1 MSSITF
7 PYAGPNHASSSSVPA
22 NDSQYNRYSS
32 SYEPPTD
39 TSSFQMNPLSSH
51 PPRTPRTS
59 IMSNGSHIFGN
70 DIYDT
75 KADSAEKSQEIEVED
90 SEEEDEKPGSS
101 KSRVRREEVWRELL
115 KSANGRDKAFK
126 LIQYSMKMYLLFHL
140 AITSSPAFRGKR
152 PKWEAELVQRLTSA
166 IAGFSLTRKC
176 LILFNW
182 LPPLTSILAQ
192 HTSDPYATQKGKQ
205 KPLLHTFLHAP
216 PPVLLEFVNG
226 LADDA
231 ATFSKLGIIG
241 KRTGERA
248 GRLADWCWFAS
259 TLVNLVENSVER
271 SVILDLQH
279 QVESRLYSESMAGAT
294 AKSNPAAS
302 KLDEK
307 ELVRL
312 QRQDYWIQITRLK
325 LLMDLIFVFSR
336 SLSSPPNLTI
346 AYDVFRFK
354 RAKGQVQT
362 IAGLASAALSTAKLY
377 DRHKNLLS
385 KSHTH

>member
-7 PYAGPNHASSSSVPA
+7 PYAGPNHASSSSVSM
-22 NDSQYNRYSS
+22 NDSQYGRFPS

-59 IMSNGSHIFGN
+59 IMSNGSHVFGTE
-70 DIYDT
+70 IYDT
-75 KADSAEKSQEIEVED
+75 KADSEEKSQEIEVED
-90 SEEEDEKPGSS
+90 SEEEDEKPGSA
-101 KSRVRREEVWRELL
+101 KSRVRREDVWRELL

-126 LIQYSMKMYLLFHL
+126 LIQYSMKMYLLFHV
-140 AITSSPAFRGKR
+140 AITSSPVFRGQKR
-152 PKWEAELVQRLTSA
+152 PPWEAELMQRLGSA
-166 IAGFSLTRKC
+166 IGGFSLTRKC

-192 HTSDPYATQKGKQ
+192 HTSDPYATNKGKQ

-231 ATFSKLGIIG
+231 ATFSKLGLIG

-248 GRLADWCWFAS
+248 ARLADWCWFAS

-279 QVESRLYSESMAGAT
+279 QVESRLYAESMAGTT
-294 AKSNPAAS
+294 AKSNPTAN

-312 QRQDYWIQITRLK
+312 QKQDYWIQITRLK
-325 LLMDLIFVFSR
+325 LLMDLVFVS
-336 SLSSPPNLTI
+336 
-346 AYDVFRFK
+346 YDVFRLK

>member
-7 PYAGPNHASSSSVPA
+7 PYAGPNHASSSSVSMS
-22 NDSQYNRYSS
+22 DSQFTA
-32 SYEPPTD
+32 SYDPPTD
-39 TSSFQMNPLSSH
+39 TSAFQMNPLSSH

-59 IMSNGSHIFGN
+59 IMSNASHVFGT

-75 KADSAEKSQEIEVED
+75 KADAEEKSQEIEVED
-90 SEEEDEKPGSS
+90 SDLEDEKPGSA

-126 LIQYSMKMYLLFHL
+126 LLQYSMKMYLVFHL
-140 AITSSPAFRGKR
+140 AITSSPLLKGQKR
-152 PKWEAELVQRLTSA
+152 PPWETELLKRLTSA
-166 IAGFSLTRKC
+166 VAGFSLTRKC

-182 LPPLTSILAQ
+182 LPPLTSILTQ
-192 HTSDPYATQKGKQ
+192 HSSDPYATQKGKQ

-231 ATFSKLGIIG
+231 ATFSKLGLIG
-241 KRTGERA
+241 HRTGQRA

-279 QVESRLYSESMAGAT
+279 QVESRLYTESMGGAT

-302 KLDEK
+302 KFDEK

-312 QRQDYWIQITRLK
+312 QKQDHWIQVTRMK
-325 LLMDLIFVFSR
+325 LLMDLIFVS
-336 SLSSPPNLTI
+336 
-346 AYDVFRFK
+346 YDVFHFK
-354 RAKGQVQT
+354 RAKGQIQT
-362 IAGLASAALSTAKLY
+362 IAGLTSAVLSSAKLY

>member
-7 PYAGPNHASSSSVPA
+7 PYGHGHASSSSVSI
-22 NDSQYNRYSS
+22 NDSQYNRLSA

-59 IMSNGSHIFGN
+59 IMSNGSHVFGN

-75 KADSAEKSQEIEVED
+75 KADSEEKSQAIEVED
-90 SEEEDEKPGSS
+90 DEEDEKPDSS
-101 KSRVRREEVWRELL
+101 KDRVRREDVWRELL

-126 LIQYSMKMYLLFHL
+126 LLQYSMKMYLLFHV
-140 AITSSPAFRGKR
+140 AVTSSRVFRGQKR
-152 PKWEAELVQRLTSA
+152 PPWEAELTKRLTSA

-192 HTSDPYATQKGKQ
+192 HSTDSYPTQKGKQ

-216 PPVLLEFVNG
+216 PPVLLEFING

-241 KRTGERA
+241 KITGERA
-248 GRLADWCWFAS
+248 GRLADYCWFAS

-279 QVESRLYSESMAGAT
+279 QVENRLYSESMGGAT
-294 AKSNPAAS
+294 TKSNPAIN

-307 ELVRL
+307 ELMRL
-312 QRQDYWIQITRLK
+312 RRQDYWIQITRLK
-325 LLMDLIFVFSR
+325 LVMDLIFVS
-336 SLSSPPNLTI
+336 
-346 AYDVFRFK
+346 YDVFRLK
-354 RAKGQVQT
+354 RAKGQAQT
-362 IAGLASAALSTAKLY
+362 FAGLASAVLSSAKLY
-377 DRHKNLLS
+377 DKHKNLLS

>member
-7 PYAGPNHASSSSVPA
+7 PYAGPGHASSSSISM
-22 NDSQYNRYSS
+22 NDSQYGS
-32 SYEPPTD
+32 SYNPPTD

-59 IMSNGSHIFGN
+59 IMSNGSHVFGT

-75 KADSAEKSQEIEVED
+75 KADAEEKHQEPEAEE
-90 SEEEDEKPGSS
+90 SEEEDEKPSAA
-101 KSRVRREEVWRELL
+101 KNHVRREDVWRELL

-126 LIQYSMKMYLLFHL
+126 LLQYSMKMYLVFHV
-140 AITSSPAFRGKR
+140 AVTSTRAFRGKQR
-152 PKWEAELVQRLTSA
+152 PAWEAELTKRLTSA
-166 IAGFSLTRKC
+166 VAGFSLTRKC

-192 HTSDPYATQKGKQ
+192 HSSDTYASQKSKQ

-216 PPVLLEFVNG
+216 PPVLLEFING

-241 KRTGERA
+241 KVTGERA
-248 GRLADWCWFAS
+248 GRLADYCWFAS

-279 QVESRLYSESMAGAT
+279 QVENRLYSESMGGAT
-294 AKSNPAAS
+294 TKSNPAAN
-302 KLDEK
+302 KLDNK

-312 QRQDYWIQITRLK
+312 RRQDYWIQVTRMK
-325 LLMDLIFVFSR
+325 LLMDLIFVS
-336 SLSSPPNLTI
+336 
-346 AYDVFRFK
+346 YDVFRLK

-362 IAGLASAALSTAKLY
+362 VAGLASAVL
-377 DRHKNLLS
+377 R
-385 KSHTH
+385 

>member
-7 PYAGPNHASSSSVPA
+7 PYAGPNHASPSSTSM
-22 NDSQYNRYSS
+22 NDSQYSRFSS

-59 IMSNGSHIFGN
+59 MVSNGSHIFGT

-75 KADSAEKSQEIEVED
+75 KADSAEKSQEIEIED

-140 AITSSPAFRGKR
+140 AITSSPAFRGQKR
-152 PKWEAELVQRLTSA
+152 PPWEAELLQRLSSA

-241 KRTGERA
+241 KRAGERA

-279 QVESRLYSESMAGAT
+279 QVESRLYSESMGGAT

-302 KLDEK
+302 RLDEK

-312 QRQDYWIQITRLK
+312 QRQDYWIQVTRLK
-325 LLMDLIFVFSR
+325 LFMDLVFVS
-336 SLSSPPNLTI
+336 
-346 AYDVFRFK
+346 YDVFRFK

-362 IAGLASAALSTAKLY
+362 IAGLASAMLSTAKLY

>member
-7 PYAGPNHASSSSVPA
+7 PYAGPNHASSSSVSMS
-22 NDSQYNRYSS
+22 DSQYGGRFSA
-32 SYEPPTD
+32 SYEPPSD

-59 IMSNGSHIFGN
+59 IVSNGSHIFGT

-75 KADSAEKSQEIEVED
+75 KADAGEKPLEIEAED
-90 SEEEDEKPGSS
+90 SEEEDEKPGSA
-101 KSRVRREEVWRELL
+101 KSRVRREDVWREML
-115 KSANGRDKAFK
+115 KSSNGRDKAFK
-126 LIQYSMKMYLLFHL
+126 IIQYSMKMYLLFHL
-140 AITSSPAFRGKR
+140 AVTSSPVFRGHKR
-152 PKWEAELVQRLTSA
+152 PPWEAELLRRLTSA

-192 HTSDPYATQKGKQ
+192 HSSDPYATNKSKQ

-231 ATFSKLGIIG
+231 ATFSRLGLIG

-279 QVESRLYSESMAGAT
+279 QVESRLYAESMAGGAT
-294 AKSNPAAS
+294 SKSNPSAS

-312 QRQDYWIQITRLK
+312 QRQDHWIQVTRLK
-325 LLMDLIFVFSR
+325 LLMDLIFVS
-336 SLSSPPNLTI
+336 
-346 AYDVFRFK
+346 YDVFRFK

-362 IAGLASAALSTAKLY
+362 FAGLASAALSTAKLY

-385 KSHTH
+385 KTHTH

>member
-7 PYAGPNHASSSSVPA
+7 PYGGHGHSASSSFVTVH
-22 NDSQYNRYSS
+22 DSHHGSIP
-32 SYEPPTD
+32 SYEPPND

-59 IMSNGSHIFGN
+59 IISNGSHVYGTE
-70 DIYDT
+70 IYDT
-75 KADSAEKSQEIEVED
+75 KEDKEVTSQTFEAED
-90 SEEEDEKPGSS
+90 SEEEDEEKQDAA
-101 KSRVRREEVWRELL
+101 KDRVRREDVWRELL
-115 KSANGRDKAFK
+115 KSSNGRDKAFK
-126 LIQYSMKMYLLFHL
+126 LLQYSMKMYLLFHL
-140 AITSSPAFRGKR
+140 ALTSSPAFRGRKR
-152 PKWEAELVQRLTSA
+152 PAWEAELTQRLTSA

-192 HTSDPYATQKGKQ
+192 HASDSYAGGAKKGRH

-231 ATFSKLGIIG
+231 ATFSKLGLIG
-241 KRTGERA
+241 KKAGERA

-271 SVILDLQH
+271 SVILEQQH
-279 QVESRLYSESMAGAT
+279 QVESRLYDESMAGAT
-294 AKSNPAAS
+294 GKSNPSAQ
-302 KLDEK
+302 KFDHK
-307 ELVRL
+307 ELARL
-312 QRQDYWIQITRLK
+312 QRQDHWIQVTRLK
-325 LLMDLIFVFSR
+325 LLMDLIFVS
-336 SLSSPPNLTI
+336 
-346 AYDVFRFK
+346 YDVFRLK

-362 IAGLASAALSTAKLY
+362 FAGLASAILSSAKLY
-377 DRHKNLLS
+377 DRHKTALS
-385 KSHTH
+385 KASSH